1 MQTATQSR
9 HKVVVRQPPDHGFP
23 NITADGRG
31 GGNLM
36 NTAFQ
41 RPAVAH
47 SPFPRRYGGSRFA
60 RASVEQGSIN
70 DLCRVRQRSERGGE
84 CLLVAGVDCQQ
95 RIVCADRRAD
105 LHHATHTDGIINCI
119 ARFRASSSECDA
131 RAANRVGIHLRELS
145 AALGAQFVPHRCA
158 VDFEDALR
166 VRCVAALGF
175 DKLHPLA
182 PCAKK
187 DNGILVM
194 FSCNTCPYVIKNQ
207 QRTVAIGE
215 YAIKMK
221 VGVILLNSNEALR
234 SNEDSYDAMKAYAKS
249 QNYNWNYVVDKNNEV
264 ADAFGANRTPECF
277 LFDKDLKLVYH
288 GAIDDNPSDPSA
300 VNKEHLK
307 NAIDELIA
315 GKEIT
320 VKESRS
326 VGCSIK
332 RKG

>member
-1 MQTATQSR
+1 MKQLFFSLTALAIISVMAFTTGEPLPIGSTMP
-9 HKVVVRQPPDHGFP
+9 K
-23 NITADGRG
+23 ADVKLKDISGK
-31 GGNLM
+31 
-36 NTAFQ
+36 
-41 RPAVAH
+41 
-47 SPFPRRYGGSRFA
+47 
-60 RASVEQGSIN
+60 
-70 DLCRVRQRSERGGE
+70 D
-84 CLLVAGVDCQQ
+84 
-95 RIVCADRRAD
+95 
-105 LHHATHTDGIINCI
+105 I
-119 ARFRASSSECDA
+119 ALQD
-131 RAANRVGIHLRELS
+131 
-145 AALGAQFVPHRCA
+145 
-158 VDFEDALR
+158 
-166 VRCVAALGF
+166 
-175 DKLHPLA
+175 
-182 PCAKK
+182 AKK